1 MRKEVVVRGWE
12 GFRINVFAKIKQN
25 KTKKNLNWGKN
36 IRTRVNRSGFEN
48 RFGFYNIKRKRK

>member
-1 MRKEVVVRGWE
+1 MCEAGKASEL
-12 GFRINVFAKIKQN
+12 IYFAKIKQN